1 MERFVNAVHRKHV
14 TVFVSD
20 MVLFEISSDGD
31 VDGVFFRLQRL
42 QALCRKIG
50 PLMHRSPDY
59 KDLIRAETRSWL
71 KGPISK
77 GWSDFEN
84 ASRKELL
91 KIARHL
97 PESYIWM
104 RKKKEYLHREDR
116 SMFRLLAEKGAS
128 PDASSII
135 ESIASNESPRVDD
148 SVIEIAVRLAGGTLS
163 AARI

>member
-1 MERFVNAVHRKHV
+1 MLDAPSIIPTRFRCSIALDTSALGNALDDEHVMERFVNAVHRKHV

-104 RKKKEYLHREDR
+104 RKKRNTSTGR
-116 SMFRLLAEKGAS
+116 ISASCRKG
-128 PDASSII
+128 
-135 ESIASNESPRVDD
+135 RV
-148 SVIEIAVRLAGGTLS
+148 S
-163 AARI
+163 